1 MLKFLVQSNVN
12 NTEVD
17 FESAELNILLD
28 AMEHQR
34 KTCSKNEKDDI
45 ETLYNKIKALCIFD
59 KLPDEQSIEQIKNIL
74 LSTENVTKDNIKIVA
89 NKSKFNL
96 VGIAKKDFP
105 NLPEYD
111 EAATFTVK
119 RADLITMFKKT
130 IFSTQFFTM
139 WETLKEFLTT
149 VQISQ
154 DA

>member
-59 KLPDEQSIEQIKNIL
+59 KLPDEQSIEQIKSIL
-74 LSTENVTKDNIKIVA
+74 LSTENVTKDNIINLKIEQLHF
-89 NKSKFNL
+89 S
-96 VGIAKKDFP
+96 
-105 NLPEYD
+105 
-111 EAATFTVK
+111 
-119 RADLITMFKKT
+119 KKT
-130 IFSTQFFTM
+130 FNCLNRANVKTVGELLCYSQ
-139 WETLKEFLTT
+139 EDLLKIRNLG
-149 VQISQ
+149 VQSLNEII
-154 DA
+154 DILEEHDLELPRYKGK

>member
-59 KLPDEQSIEQIKNIL
+59 KLPDEQSLEQIKSIL
-74 LSTENVTKDNIKIVA
+74 LSTENVTKDNIINLKIEQLHF
-89 NKSKFNL
+89 S
-96 VGIAKKDFP
+96 
-105 NLPEYD
+105 
-111 EAATFTVK
+111 
-119 RADLITMFKKT
+119 KKT
-130 IFSTQFFTM
+130 FNCLNRANVKTVGELLCYSQ
-139 WETLKEFLTT
+139 EDLLKIRNLG
-149 VQISQ
+149 VQSLNEII
-154 DA
+154 DILEEHDLELPRYKGK

>member
-59 KLPDEQSIEQIKNIL
+59 RLPDEQSIEQIKNIL
-74 LSTENVTKDNIKIVA
+74 LSTENVTKDNINNLKIEQLHF
-89 NKSKFNL
+89 S
-96 VGIAKKDFP
+96 
-105 NLPEYD
+105 
-111 EAATFTVK
+111 
-119 RADLITMFKKT
+119 KKT
-130 IFSTQFFTM
+130 FNCLNRANVKTVGELLCYSQ
-139 WETLKEFLTT
+139 EDLLKIRNLG
-149 VQISQ
+149 VQSLNEII
-154 DA
+154 DILEEHDLELPRYKGK